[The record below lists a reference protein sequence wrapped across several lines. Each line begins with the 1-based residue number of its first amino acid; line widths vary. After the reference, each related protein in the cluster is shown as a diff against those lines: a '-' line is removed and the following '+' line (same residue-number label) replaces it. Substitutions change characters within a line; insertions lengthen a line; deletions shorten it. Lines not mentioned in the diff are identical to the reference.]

1 MYFKAL
7 ALSWRR
13 RELHSPEK
21 TFTGRSRRTARSFL
35 LSAVPLRA
43 LRAQSF
49 AGLRIRTQ
57 VSIVYLNGQFLPR
70 NEAKL
75 SVDDRGFFFGDGVY
89 EVTRVVRGQLFE
101 WERHAQRLAR
111 GLRELRIDPKINTDT
126 IRSLQERLIRENN
139 LLDGQGTVYLQI
151 TRGAAPRTHHFPP
164 PGTPATVFLSA
175 SAFTPQS
182 DVRARGVS
190 VTTYPDYRWSRCD
203 LKTVNLLPAVMAKQ
217 FAADHDAFES
227 IFVRDA
233 VITEGSH
240 TNVFGVIGGEVRTYP
255 NSNYILPG
263 ITRNVVIELARDA
276 SVPVSE
282 TPIYR
287 HEIPLLEECFLTG
300 TTSDVMPVVQI
311 DGTAVGSGRPGPI
324 TMRLYELLARRL
336 ADTAARGAVTAVA

>member
-1 MYFKAL
+1 ML
-7 ALSWRR
+7 LLNP
-13 RELHSPEK
+13 ELES
-21 TFTGRSRRTARSFL
+21 
-35 LSAVPLRA
+35 
-43 LRAQSF
+43 
-49 AGLRIRTQ
+49 Q

-70 NEAKL
+70 SEAKL
-75 SVDDRGFFFGDGVY
+75 SVDERGFFFGDGVY
-89 EVTRVVRGQLFE
+89 EVTRVVRGHLFE
-101 WERHAQRLAR
+101 WDRHAKRLAR
-111 GLRELRIDPKINTDT
+111 GLRELRIDPNLDMHT

-164 PGTPATVFLSA
+164 AGTPATVFLSA
-175 SAFTPQS
+175 TAFTPQS
-182 DVRARGVS
+182 EVRARGVA

-217 FAADHDAFES
+217 FAADNDAFES
-227 IFVRDA
+227 IFIRDA
-233 VITEGSH
+233 VVTEGSH

-263 ITRNVVIELARDA
+263 ITRDVVIELAREA
-276 SVPVSE
+276 GLPVSE

-287 HEIPLLEECFLTG
+287 HEIAILEECFLTG

-311 DGTAVGSGRPGPI
+311 DGKSVGSGRPGPI

-336 ADTAARGAVTAVA
+336 ADAAAPPVRAAAIA